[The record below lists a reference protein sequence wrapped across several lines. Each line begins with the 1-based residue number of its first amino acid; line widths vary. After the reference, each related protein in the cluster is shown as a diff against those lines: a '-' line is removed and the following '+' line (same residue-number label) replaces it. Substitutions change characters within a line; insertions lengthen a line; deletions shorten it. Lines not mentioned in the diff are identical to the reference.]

1 MKKFAGTLVMIC
13 TFFLV
18 QAQERTIYRVGRDGA
33 LVTFFS
39 IAGDASSLGLDPSC
53 LDVPKPDP
61 RSITKDIDG
70 YPFLVVGWGKGYVE
84 SKGQQLECEGLNL
97 MLYNQQLW
105 LKSEGKVIALEPNE
119 NVQAVVIEGKRVVHC
134 SLPGMEDKP
143 VWVEELTAGS
153 NALLYKYH
161 TATFTE
167 PKAPVDSYDTKT
179 NARFTNKS
187 SLYIHITGGA
197 PMQLLPEKTAAF
209 LALFPEN
216 AEEMQRFL
224 SKNKINL
231 KKEADV
237 LRAIV
242 HYNSLP

>member
-1 MKKFAGTLVMIC
+1 MKKILGALVMIC

-18 QAQERTIYRVGRDGA
+18 QAQGRTTYRVGQDGA
-33 LVTFFS
+33 LVTYYS
-39 IAGDASSLGLDPSC
+39 IGGDASSVGLDPSC
-53 LDVPKPDP
+53 LDVLKPDP

-119 NVQAVVIEGKRVVHC
+119 DIQAVVIEGRRMVHRA
-134 SLPGMEDKP
+134 LPGIERNP
-143 VWVEELTAGS
+143 VWVEELTTGS
-153 NALLYKYH
+153 NAQLYKYH
-161 TATFTE
+161 TATLIE
-167 PKAPVDSYDTKT
+167 PKDPVNSYDSGSK
-179 NARFTNKS
+179 AKFVSKS
-187 SLYIHITGGA
+187 SLYIHITRGA
-197 PMQLLPEKTAAF
+197 PVQLMPEKSAAF

-216 AEEMQRFL
+216 AERMKDFL
-224 SKNKINL
+224 SENKINL

-237 LRAIV
+237 LRAV
-242 HYNSLP
+242 VYYNSL